1 MELEQVC
8 SQNETCRVH
17 YPLTMVRQLLLHNNE
32 NVKIQTR
39 KDKKKIKENISVIGL
54 QDQKVRKNDD
64 WN

>member
-8 SQNETCRVH
+8 SQNETCGVH
-17 YPLTMVRQLLLHNNE
+17 YPLTMVKQLLLHRNE

-54 QDQKVRKNDD
+54 QDQKVRKK
-64 WN
+64 